1 MNDIQELLDLKDNRV
16 NTKLFIALMLIAF
29 SFSIAVRMIWV
40 DQFSGVEEFKW
51 NNELMINTN
60 DGYFYAEGARDNL
73 LGVHQDNDRSP
84 VGAPLSQLT
93 SFLAYIVPGS
103 FEALILYMPAFFG
116 SLLIIPIMLIAREL
130 KQDYLGFIAALLGG
144 IVWSYYNRTM
154 TGYYDTDMLVIVL
167 PTLVLY
173 SVILASLSQRNRFLA
188 LITFSMMLNSWW
200 YPGSYS
206 LNIGMIAIVLVYTLI
221 FERKNIYF
229 YKILTFMGIAV
240 LLVPFWIKIILAVAV
255 FSLFH
260 FKHIED
266 FKIVLSLLGITVLG
280 VLMTGGL
287 APIFNQLEAY
297 VFRSAVTADSASTGL
312 HFYNVAQT
320 VREAGQIPFETFAN
334 RISGHTITF
343 LLSTIGYVLLA
354 LRYRVMW
361 LALPM
366 IGLGFLALKGGLRF
380 TVYAV
385 PINALGLGFLIVF
398 LAQKIPSNFKYVVMA
413 LFTSAALYPN
423 ITHVIGYKVPTVF
436 NKSEVQVLDR
446 LHKISDREDYAMTW
460 WDYGYPI
467 RYYSD
472 VKTLID
478 GGKHN
483 GDTNFPVSFSLFEN
497 QQVSSKMARLAV
509 EYTESAYKE
518 ERTGSYIQ
526 MMMDDNNIS
535 DPNDFLLALSQG
547 LVNIPEKSRDVY
559 YYLPLRM
566 LDILP
571 TVGLFSNLDLSTG
584 KALQNPFFF
593 QSKNYKQVG
602 NEIHLGGGVRLD
614 LQKGSIIL
622 PNQVI
627 AINNFISTEYG
638 QDGKLGIKAQRIDPK
653 SPINVIY
660 MKSMNRFLVID
671 NKMFNSTYIQLFV
684 LENYDRNLF
693 ELSIN
698 SPLVKVFK
706 LKI

>member
-1 MNDIQELLDLKDNRV
+1 MNDIQNLLDLKENRV
-16 NTKLFIALMLIAF
+16 NSKLFFTLMLIAF
-29 SFSIAVRMIWV
+29 AFSIAVRMIWV
-40 DQFSGVEEFKW
+40 EQFSSVDEFKW

-60 DGYFYAEGARDNL
+60 DGYFYAEGARDNIM
-73 LGVHQDNDRSP
+73 GFHQENDLSP
-84 VGAPLSQLT
+84 VSSPLSQLT
-93 SFLAYIVPGS
+93 SFLAYIVPSS

-116 SLLIIPIMLIAREL
+116 SLLVFPIMLIAREL
-130 KQDYLGFIAALLGG
+130 KQDYLGFISALLGG

-154 TGYYDTDMLVIVL
+154 VGYYDTDMLVIVL
-167 PTLVLY
+167 PTFVLY
-173 SVILASLSQRNRFLA
+173 AVVLASLSHRNRYLA
-188 LITFSMMLNSWW
+188 MITFSMMLSSWW

-206 LNIGMIAIVLVYTLI
+206 LNIAMIAVVLMYTLM
-221 FERKNIYF
+221 FERKNVYF
-229 YKILTFMGIAV
+229 YKILIFMGIAV
-240 LLVPFWIKIILAVAV
+240 LLIPFWIKIALAVLIFLV
-255 FSLFH
+255 FH

-266 FKIVLSLLGITVLG
+266 FKIVLSLLGATILA
-280 VLMTGGL
+280 VLMTGGVS
-287 APIFNQLEAY
+287 PIVNQLEAY
-297 VFRSAVTADSASTGL
+297 IFRAAVSASSETIGL

-343 LLSTIGYVLLA
+343 LLSTVGYIMLA

-366 IGLGFLALKGGLRF
+366 IALGFLALKGGLRF

-385 PINALGLGFLIVF
+385 PINALGIGYLIVF
-398 LAQKIPSNFKYVVMA
+398 LSQKVTNSAKYVV
-413 LFTSAALYPN
+413 LVFGTVVVLYPN
-423 ITHVIGYKVPTVF
+423 IAHIIGYKVPTVF
-436 NKSEVQVLDR
+436 NKPEVQVLDA
-446 LHKISDREDYAMTW
+446 LHKISDREDYVITW

-467 RYYSD
+467 RFYSD

-497 QQVSSKMARLAV
+497 QKASSKMARLAV
-509 EYTESAYKE
+509 EYTENAFNEK
-518 ERTGSYIQ
+518 RKGSYIQ

-547 LVNIPEKSRDVY
+547 IVDIPEKSRDVY

-602 NEIHLGGGVRLD
+602 NEIHLGGGLRLD
-614 LQKGSIIL
+614 LQKGNMIL
-622 PNQVI
+622 PNQVM

-638 QDGKLGIKAQRIDPK
+638 QDGKLNIKAQRLDPK

-660 MKSMNRFLVID
+660 MKSMNRFLVLD
-671 NKMFNSTYIQLFV
+671 NKMFSSTYVQLFV